1 MKSIKKFLPVTIICF
16 LSINF
21 AYGAIDI
28 QLLGKMEN
36 NLFGFEYTS
45 QSDTQRVERI
55 EKEVYGN
62 VSSGDLNKRIAKLN
76 KDLGA
81 ELIGQEIEPCED
93 TFLREEEYKEVLSSQ
108 EANIDYPV
116 INELEKAVFNSENKN
131 IGVKDRLAKLENKVF
146 SKTYPNEDLST
157 RVDRLRDKIQPSSL
171 NKIAD
176 SDSDDFYTSGYYP
189 PAYDYDGME
198 IGGMSNS
205 YGYDY
210 NNYSP
215 YSMYSA
221 NNNKKP
227 NLNSIERSL
236 YKKNFKSDDMQNR
249 LARVEQSMFGE
260 TFTDEDDQT
269 RINRISSAYYA
280 QKSSAKYD
288 SNKFAQNMSTA
299 MQIGTMILMILA
311 CIL

>member
-1 MKSIKKFLPVTIICF
+1 MKKILSTFIICLT
-16 LSINF
+16 LSST
-21 AYGAIDI
+21 AIASTNTE
-28 QLLGKMEN
+28 LLGKMEN

-45 QSDTQRVERI
+45 QNDTQRVERI
-55 EKEVYGN
+55 EKEVYGTPSN
-62 VSSGDLNKRIAKLN
+62 GDISKRIAKLN

-93 TFLREEEYKEVLSSQ
+93 TFLQEEEYKEVLSSQ

-116 INELEKAVFNSENKN
+116 INELEKSVFNSENKG
-131 IGVKDRLAKLENKVF
+131 IGVKDRLAKLEAKVF
-146 SKTYPNEDLST
+146 SKTYENEDLST
-157 RVDRLRDKIQPSSL
+157 RVDRLRNKIQPASL
-171 NKIAD
+171 DNIAN
-176 SDSDDFYTSGYYP
+176 SPSDDFYTSGYYP

-210 NNYSP
+210 AGMHSP
-215 YSMYSA
+215 SFFPA
-221 NNNKKP
+221 KKA

-260 TFTDEDDQT
+260 TFSDEDEQT
-269 RINRISSAYYA
+269 RINRISSAYNA

-288 SNKFAQNMSTA
+288 SNRFAQNMSTA